1 MAQSSAG
8 TCLQKKGE
16 HRAIS
21 PSRRLI
27 AGAIAP
33 ASLMPMFNSLSSMS
47 PGAMD
52 YDTTERPLMECES
65 LVNTL
70 IVGGMFEEMLVVTMC
85 S

>member
-1 MAQSSAG
+1 
-8 TCLQKKGE
+8 
-16 HRAIS
+16 
-21 PSRRLI
+21 
-27 AGAIAP
+27 
-33 ASLMPMFNSLSSMS
+33 MPMFNSLSSMS
-47 PGAMD
+47 PGAVD